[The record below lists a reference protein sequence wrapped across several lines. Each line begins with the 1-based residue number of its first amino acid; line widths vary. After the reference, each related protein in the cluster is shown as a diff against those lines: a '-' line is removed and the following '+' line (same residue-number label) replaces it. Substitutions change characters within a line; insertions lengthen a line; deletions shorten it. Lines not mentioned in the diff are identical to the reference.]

1 MPAPEIRIFKNL
13 EELSRAAAA
22 QLAEITGPIKPD
34 GRPFSIAL
42 SGGHTPKS
50 LYELLATQEF
60 SSRIPWSRV
69 HLFQVDERCVPPTSA
84 ESNYRMIREA
94 MLDKIALPSGH
105 FHRMAAE
112 EPDRDAA
119 SQSYAA
125 ELQTVTADS
134 SVKWPR
140 LDLIF
145 LGLGE
150 DGHTAS
156 LFPGSA
162 ALEEEKLAVCPNW
175 IEKLGMWRLTL
186 TYPVLNAAARII
198 FLVAGPEKAEIARQ
212 ILRSPDASTLYPA
225 QRVRPSNGTV
235 TWFLDEAAARFLA

>member
-1 MPAPEIRIFKNL
+1 MSMPEIRVFQNL
-13 EELSRAAAA
+13 EELSQAAAA
-22 QLAEITGPIKPD
+22 RFAEITAQPRSD
-34 GRPFSIAL
+34 NRPFSIAL
-42 SGGHTPKS
+42 SGGHTPKH

-60 SSRIPWSRV
+60 SSRIPWSNV
-69 HLFQVDERCVPPTSA
+69 HLFQVDERCVPPTGT

-94 MLDKIALPSGH
+94 MLDEIPLPSGH
-105 FHRMAAE
+105 FHRMTAE
-112 EPDRDAA
+112 QPDRDAA
-119 SQSYAA
+119 ARSYAR
-125 ELQTVTADS
+125 ELQTIAAES
-134 SVKWPR
+134 SAKWPR

-156 LFPGSA
+156 LFPSSA

-198 FLVAGPEKAEIARQ
+198 FLVAGAEKAEIVRR
-212 ILRSPDASTLYPA
+212 ILRSPQGTPLYPA
-225 QRVRPSNGTV
+225 QRVKPSNGTV
-235 TWFLDEAAARFLA
+235 TWFLDEAAAQFL

>member
-1 MPAPEIRIFKNL
+1 MSMPEIRVFQNL
-13 EELSRAAAA
+13 EELSQAAAA
-22 QLAEITGPIKPD
+22 RFAEITAQPRSD
-34 GRPFSIAL
+34 NRPFSIAL
-42 SGGHTPKS
+42 SGGHTPKH

-60 SSRIPWSRV
+60 SSRIPWSNV
-69 HLFQVDERCVPPTSA
+69 HLFQVDERCVPPTST

-94 MLDKIALPSGH
+94 MLDKIPLPSGH
-105 FHRMAAE
+105 FHRMTAE
-112 EPDRDAA
+112 QPDRDAA
-119 SQSYAA
+119 ARSYAR
-125 ELQTVTADS
+125 ELQTIAAES
-134 SVKWPR
+134 SAKWPR

-156 LFPGSA
+156 LFPSSA

-198 FLVAGPEKAEIARQ
+198 FLVAGAEKAKIVRR
-212 ILRSPDASTLYPA
+212 ILRSPQGTPLYPA
-225 QRVRPSNGTV
+225 QRVKPSNGTV
-235 TWFLDEAAARFLA
+235 TWFLDEAAAQFL